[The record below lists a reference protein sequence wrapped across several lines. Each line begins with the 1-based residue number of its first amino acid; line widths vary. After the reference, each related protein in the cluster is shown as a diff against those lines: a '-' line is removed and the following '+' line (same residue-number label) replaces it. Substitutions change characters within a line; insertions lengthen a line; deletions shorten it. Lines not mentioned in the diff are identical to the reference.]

1 MPKHKHFKPNE
12 PHDVFG
18 SIKNEKKIEPNKIF
32 EGRTKILTQKKNVN
46 VNVNVKKKKKKNN

>member
-32 EGRTKILTQKKNVN
+32 EGRTKILTQKKKVN
-46 VNVNVKKKKKKNN
+46 VNVNVKKKKKK

>member
-32 EGRTKILTQKKNVN
+32 EGRTKILTQKNR
-46 VNVNVKKKKKKNN
+46 VNVKKKKKK

>member
-12 PHDVFG
+12 AHDVFG

-32 EGRTKILTQKKNVN
+32 EGKTNEKKKVK
-46 VNVNVKKKKKKNN
+46 VKKKKK

>member
-12 PHDVFG
+12 EHDVYG

-32 EGRTKILTQKKNVN
+32 ENYKTNEKKKVK
-46 VNVNVKKKKKKNN
+46 VKKKKK